1 MMIVRDIM
9 YKNFAYIS
17 PQRTMRPAAKGMI
30 HKGIDTLFV
39 IKNDRGVGAI
49 GIRDLFILPV
59 PASFGSPMKIIR

>member
-1 MMIVRDIM
+1 
-9 YKNFAYIS
+9 
-17 PQRTMRPAAKGMI
+17 MRPAAEGMI